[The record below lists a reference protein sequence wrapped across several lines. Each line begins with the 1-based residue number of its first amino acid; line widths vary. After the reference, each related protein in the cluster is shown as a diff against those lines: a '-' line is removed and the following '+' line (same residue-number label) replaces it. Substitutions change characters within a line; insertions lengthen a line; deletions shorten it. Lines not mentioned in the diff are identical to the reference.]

1 MFAPVTG
8 RQIPDHRGR
17 RPIGVIGAALDLG
30 SGRRGVDMGPSAI
43 RYAQLGERIEELGL
57 QIHDHGNVRTGMVEA
72 LDQGDPSAR
81 YWSALKRTCEE
92 LADHVAATLS
102 EGELPLV
109 LGGDHSI
116 AIGTLGGLARSH
128 GTPGGVVWLDAH
140 TDINSPR
147 TSPSGN
153 VHGMPLAVA
162 LGLADDPRF
171 ESSAWPLPMVDERLT
186 ALVGIRSVDAGERDR
201 LAGLG
206 VRVFTMEDVDRHGM
220 RHVMEQAIEA
230 VSGAPF
236 VHVSLDMDVLDP
248 DQAPGVGT
256 PVRGG
261 ITYREAHL
269 AMEMLATSGVVSSL
283 EVVEVNPVL
292 DERNATASLAVEL
305 VLSALGARIL

>member
-1 MFAPVTG
+1 MFAAVTG
-8 RQIPDHRGR
+8 RQIPEARR

-30 SGRRGVDMGPSAI
+30 SGRRGVDMGPSAN

-57 QIHDHGNVRTGMVEA
+57 AIHDHGNVRTGMVEA

-81 YWSALKRTCEE
+81 YWSAIKRTCEE
-92 LADHVAATLS
+92 LADHVAATVS
-102 EGELPLV
+102 EGEMPLV

-116 AIGTLGGLARSH
+116 AIGTLGGLARVH
-128 GTPGGVVWLDAH
+128 GVPGGVVWLDAH
-140 TDINSPR
+140 TDINSPT

-162 LGLADDPRF
+162 LGLAGDPRF
-171 ESSAWPLPMVDERLT
+171 ESSAWPLPMIQEQHT
-186 ALVGIRSVDAGERDR
+186 ALVGIRSVDAGERNR
-201 LAGLG
+201 LASLG
-206 VRVFTMEDVDRHGM
+206 VSVFTMEDVDRHGM
-220 RHVMEQAIEA
+220 RQVMEDAIAA
-230 VSGAPF
+230 VSSAAF

-269 AMEMLATSGVVSSL
+269 AMEMLATSGIVSSI

-292 DERNATASLAVEL
+292 DERNATAGLAVEL
-305 VLSALGARIL
+305 VLSGLGARIL

>member
-1 MFAPVTG
+1 
-8 RQIPDHRGR
+8 
-17 RPIGVIGAALDLG
+17 
-30 SGRRGVDMGPSAI
+30 MGPSAI

-57 QIHDHGNVRTGMVEA
+57 SIHDHGNVRTGMVEA

-81 YWSALKRTCEE
+81 YWSAIKRTCEE
-92 LADHVAATLS
+92 LADHVAATVS
-102 EGELPLV
+102 EGEMPLV

-116 AIGTLGGLARSH
+116 AIGTLGGLARVH
-128 GTPGGVVWLDAH
+128 GVPGGVVWLDAH
-140 TDINSPR
+140 TDINSPT

-162 LGLADDPRF
+162 LGLAGDPRF
-171 ESSAWPLPMVDERLT
+171 ESSAWPLPMIREEHT
-186 ALVGIRSVDAGERDR
+186 ALVGIRSVDAGERNR
-201 LAGLG
+201 LASLG
-206 VRVFTMEDVDRHGM
+206 VSVFTMEDVDRHGM
-220 RHVMEQAIEA
+220 RQVMEDAIAA
-230 VSGAPF
+230 VSSAAF

-269 AMEMLATSGVVSSL
+269 AMEMLATSGVVSSI

-292 DERNATASLAVEL
+292 DERNATAGLAVEL
-305 VLSALGARIL
+305 VLSGLGARIL

>member
-1 MFAPVTG
+1 MTG
-8 RQIPDHRGR
+8 RQIPEARR

-43 RYAQLGERIEELGL
+43 RYAQLGERIEALGL
-57 QIHDHGNVRTGMVEA
+57 SIHDHGNVRTGMVEA

-81 YWSALKRTCEE
+81 YWSAIKRTCEE
-92 LADHVAATLS
+92 LADHVASTVS
-102 EGELPLV
+102 DGEMPLV

-116 AIGTLGGLARSH
+116 AIGTMGGLARVH
-128 GTPGGVVWLDAH
+128 GVPGGVVWLDAH
-140 TDINSPR
+140 TDINSPT

-162 LGLADDPRF
+162 LGLAGDPRF
-171 ESSAWPLPMVDERLT
+171 ESSAWPLPMIREEHT

-201 LAGLG
+201 LAALG
-206 VRVFTMEDVDRHGM
+206 VSVFTMEDVDRHGM
-220 RHVMEQAIEA
+220 RQVMEDAIAA
-230 VSGAPF
+230 VSAAAF

-269 AMEMLATSGVVSSL
+269 AMEMLATSGIVSSI

-305 VLSALGARIL
+305 VLSGLGARIL

>member
-1 MFAPVTG
+1 VFAPVAG
-8 RQIPDHRGR
+8 AQPSGHDA

-43 RYAQLGERIEELGL
+43 RYALLGERIQELGL
-57 QIHDHGNVRTGMVEA
+57 TIHDHGNVRTGMVEA

-81 YWSALKRTCEE
+81 YWSAIKRSCEE
-92 LADHVAATLS
+92 LADHVAATVS
-102 EGELPLV
+102 EGEMPLV

-116 AIGTLGGLARSH
+116 AIGTMGGLARAH
-128 GTPGGVVWLDAH
+128 GAPGGVLWLDAH
-140 TDINSPR
+140 TDINSPT

-171 ESSAWPLPMVDERLT
+171 ESSAWPLPMVDEQHA
-186 ALVGIRSVDAGERDR
+186 ALVGIRSVDSGERAR
-201 LAGLG
+201 LADLG
-206 VRVFTMEDVDRHGM
+206 VRVFTMEDVDRRGM
-220 RHVMEQAIEA
+220 REVMEEAISIA
-230 VSGAPF
+230 SGAPF
-236 VHVSLDMDVLDP
+236 MHVSLDMDVLDP

-269 AMEMLATSGVVSSL
+269 AMEMLATSGKVSSL

-292 DERNATASLAVEL
+292 DERNATATLAVEL

>member
-1 MFAPVTG
+1 MLAAVAARHSTLPNAK
-8 RQIPDHRGR
+8 
-17 RPIGVIGAALDLG
+17 PIGVIGAALDLG

-57 QIHDHGNVRTGMVEA
+57 SIHDHGNVRTGMVEA

-81 YWSALKRTCEE
+81 YWSAIKRTCEE
-92 LADHVAATLS
+92 LADHVAATVS

-116 AIGTLGGLARSH
+116 AIGTLGGLARAH
-128 GTPGGVVWLDAH
+128 GGPGGVLWLDAH
-140 TDINSPR
+140 TDINTPS

-171 ESSAWPLPMVDERLT
+171 EASAWPLPMILREHTV
-186 ALVGIRSVDAGERDR
+186 LVGIRSVDAGERARVRD
-201 LAGLG
+201 LG
-206 VRVFTMEDVDRHGM
+206 IRVFTMEDVDRRGM
-220 RHVMEQAIEA
+220 REVMEEAIA
-230 VSGAPF
+230 IASGGPF
-236 VHVSLDMDVLDP
+236 MHVSFDMDVLDP

-269 AMEMLATSGVVSSL
+269 AMEMLSTSGTVSSL

-292 DERNATASLAVEL
+292 DERNATAALAVEL

>member
-1 MFAPVTG
+1 VTSAS
-8 RQIPDHRGR
+8 DDT

-43 RYAQLGERIEELGL
+43 RYALLGERIEALGL
-57 QIHDHGNVRTGMVEA
+57 DVHDHGNVRTGMVEA
-72 LDQGDPSAR
+72 LDQGDPAAR
-81 YWSALKRTCEE
+81 YWSAIKRTCEE
-92 LADHVAATLS
+92 LADHVAATVS

-116 AIGTLGGLARSH
+116 AIGTLGGLARAH
-128 GTPGGVVWLDAH
+128 GGPGGVVWLDAH
-140 TDINSPR
+140 ADMNSPT

-162 LGLADDPRF
+162 LGLANDPRF
-171 ESSAWPLPMVDERLT
+171 ESSAWPLPMVQREHT
-186 ALVGIRSVDAGERDR
+186 VLVGVRSVDLGERKR
-201 LAGLG
+201 LRELG
-206 VRVFTMEDVDRHGM
+206 AKVFTIEDIDRDGM
-220 RHVMEQAIEA
+220 RAVMEEAIA
-230 VSGAPF
+230 IASGGPF
-236 VHVSLDMDVLDP
+236 MHVSFDMDVLDP

-269 AMEMLATSGVVSSL
+269 AMEMLATSRAVTSL

-292 DERNATASLAVEL
+292 DERNATGALAVEL
-305 VLSALGARIL
+305 MLSALGSRII

>member
-1 MFAPVTG
+1 VTG
-8 RQIPDHRGR
+8 RQIPEARR

-43 RYAQLGERIEELGL
+43 RYAQLGERIEALGL
-57 QIHDHGNVRTGMVEA
+57 SIHDHGNVRTGMVEA

-81 YWSALKRTCEE
+81 YWSAIKRTCEE
-92 LADHVAATLS
+92 LADHVAATVS
-102 EGELPLV
+102 DGEMPLV

-116 AIGTLGGLARSH
+116 AIGTMGGLARVH
-128 GTPGGVVWLDAH
+128 GVPGGVVWLDAH
-140 TDINSPR
+140 TDINSPT

-162 LGLADDPRF
+162 LGLAGDPRF
-171 ESSAWPLPMVDERLT
+171 ESSAWPLPMIREEHT

-201 LAGLG
+201 LSSLG
-206 VRVFTMEDVDRHGM
+206 VSVFTMEDVDRHGM
-220 RHVMEQAIEA
+220 RQVMEDAIAA
-230 VSGAPF
+230 VSGAAF

-269 AMEMLATSGVVSSL
+269 AMEMLATSGVVSSI

-305 VLSALGARIL
+305 VLSGLGARIL

>member
-1 MFAPVTG
+1 VTG
-8 RQIPDHRGR
+8 RQIPEARR

-57 QIHDHGNVRTGMVEA
+57 SIHDHGNVRTGMVEA

-81 YWSALKRTCEE
+81 YWSAIKRTCEE
-92 LADHVAATLS
+92 LADHVAATVS
-102 EGELPLV
+102 DGEMPLV

-116 AIGTLGGLARSH
+116 AIGTMGGLARVH
-128 GTPGGVVWLDAH
+128 GVPGGVVWLDAH
-140 TDINSPR
+140 TDINSPT

-162 LGLADDPRF
+162 LGLTADPRF
-171 ESSAWPLPMVDERLT
+171 ESSAWPLPMIREEHT
-186 ALVGIRSVDAGERDR
+186 ALVGVRSVDAGERDR
-201 LAGLG
+201 LASLG
-206 VRVFTMEDVDRHGM
+206 VSVFTMEDVDRHGM
-220 RHVMEQAIEA
+220 RQVMEDAIAA
-230 VSGAPF
+230 VSAAAF

-269 AMEMLATSGVVSSL
+269 AMEMLATSGVVSSI

-305 VLSALGARIL
+305 VLSGLGARIL

>member
-1 MFAPVTG
+1 VSSD
-8 RQIPDHRGR
+8 PDDTRAV
-17 RPIGVIGAALDLG
+17 GVIGAALDLG

-43 RYAQLGERIEELGL
+43 RYALLGERIEALGL
-57 QIHDHGNVRTGMVEA
+57 IVHDHGNVRAGMVEA

-81 YWSALKRTCEE
+81 YWSAIKRTCEE
-92 LADHVAATLS
+92 LADHVAATVS

-116 AIGTLGGLARSH
+116 AIGTLGGLARAH
-128 GTPGGVVWLDAH
+128 GAPGGVVWLDAH
-140 TDINSPR
+140 ADINSPT

-162 LGLADDPRF
+162 LGLANDPRF
-171 ESSAWPLPMVDERLT
+171 ESSAWPLPMVQREHT
-186 ALVGIRSVDAGERDR
+186 ALVGVRSVDLGERKR
-201 LAGLG
+201 LREVG
-206 VRVFTMEDVDRHGM
+206 VKVFTIEDVDRHGM
-220 RHVMEQAIEA
+220 RNVMEEAIA
-230 VSGAPF
+230 IASGAPF
-236 VHVSLDMDVLDP
+236 MHVSFDMDVLDP

-269 AMEMLATSGVVSSL
+269 AMEMLATSGAISSL

-292 DERNATASLAVEL
+292 DERNATGTLAVEL
-305 VLSALGARIL
+305 MLSALGSRII